1 MAHLYNRIQ
10 EAKQFLE
17 KQFTTPPHTAI
28 IAGTG
33 MGELA
38 ARMED
43 KIEIFYR
50 DIPHFPETSV
60 ESHKGSLLYGY
71 ISGCPVLFFS
81 GRFHYYEGYDPTEV
95 TFPVRVASALGAAH
109 LIMTNAAGGVNPHY
123 SEGDLVLLSDH
134 INLMPGH
141 PLRGFNDQRLGLRFP
156 DMLQAYDSEKRTTFQ
171 ELARKMN
178 ISLKSGVYLA
188 LQGPSLET
196 PAEYKMIRLLGADL
210 VGMSTVPEV
219 IVARHEQMKVTV
231 FSIVSNVCYP
241 PDRLKETTI
250 ESVIRVVNQ
259 SSETLSALL
268 YQYFSTLK

>member
-1 MAHLYNRIQ
+1 
-10 EAKQFLE
+10 
-17 KQFTTPPHTAI
+17 
-28 IAGTG
+28 
-33 MGELA
+33 
-38 ARMED
+38 
-43 KIEIFYR
+43 
-50 DIPHFPETSV
+50 
-60 ESHKGSLLYGY
+60 
-71 ISGCPVLFFS
+71 
-81 GRFHYYEGYDPTEV
+81 
-95 TFPVRVASALGAAH
+95 
-109 LIMTNAAGGVNPHY
+109 
-123 SEGDLVLLSDH
+123 
-134 INLMPGH
+134 MPGH